1 MDRKPGLIVALMA
14 WLATG
19 AGMLLASWLLG
30 REAGAL
36 PLVLASQAAVALP
49 VLILLVPLRPRELGL
64 GGTGW
69 RPLLAGVGVGLAALA
84 CSMAILLG
92 TVLVAGQPPQD
103 LEVNRVLTSLSA
115 DYGLV
120 GLLLLTAVLAGAAE
134 EALFRGVILTGLR
147 KHLSPAAAVLICALL
162 FAALHLSPWRFVP
175 QLCLGLLLGWLTL
188 RAGSCWPAAVAHAV
202 HNGVLLTAD
211 HLLKQQA

>member
-1 MDRKPGLIVALMA
+1 MDRKPGLIVAIMA
-14 WLATG
+14 WLTAG
-19 AGMLLASWLLG
+19 AGMVLASWLLG

-36 PLVLASQAAVALP
+36 QLVLASQAAVALP

-69 RPLLAGVGVGLAALA
+69 RPLLAGAGVGLGALA

-92 TVLVAGQPPQD
+92 TILVAGQPPQD
-103 LEVNRVLTSLSA
+103 LDINRVITSLSA

-120 GLLLLTAVLAGAAE
+120 GLLLLAAVLAGVAE

-147 KHLSPAAAVLICALL
+147 KHLSPVAAVLICALL
-162 FAALHLSPWRFVP
+162 FAALHLSPWRFLP
-175 QLCLGLLLGWLTL
+175 QLCLGILLGWLTL
-188 RAGSCWPAAVAHAV
+188 RTGSCWPAAVAHAV
-202 HNGVLLTAD
+202 HNGVLLAAQ
-211 HLLKQQA
+211 HLAQSRA